1 MSRPCILSLT
11 AILAEIARAASGTGS
26 STRYWDC
33 CKPSCA
39 WPGKAD
45 VTNPPYTCDIN
56 DNPLSNYEAVSG
68 CQSGGTAFTCTN
80 QAPWAANSLIS
91 YGFAAT
97 AISGGTEASWCCAC
111 YALTFTSGKAKGKV
125 MLVQSVNTGGDLSGN
140 QFDLQ
145 IPGGGTGIF
154 DGCTTEFGSSWGAQ
168 YGGISNRS
176 ECSALPAKLQAGCDW
191 RFDWFGNADNP
202 THTFT
207 QISCPAELTGV
218 TGCVRNDDAS
228 FPKYVMPSPA
238 TWTAPSP
245 TATAAA
251 YAQCD
256 SLTWDVAML
265 VGASKY
271 VSSPLESMPQEFA
284 PWNLPLLLA
293 VRSRN
298 RTVFFVIDRID
309 PEEQQHKL
317 QFQVHPRGFNFFVF
331 LLKICH
337 DGNYPF
343 DYLACYDNHCDWGFD
358 ADQVWAM
365 RWERLDRTNCLSSGE
380 HMLNG

>member
-1 MSRPCILSLT
+1 MVFLEVPRLRVATRQNESPLHPESDGHSGWSRSRSFWNRLIYKVNFHVKKTFYFSIFCS
-11 AILAEIARAASGTGS
+11 RNSNNHY
-26 STRYWDC
+26 RYWDC

-39 WPGKAD
+39 WPGKAA
-45 VTNPPYTCDIN
+45 VNNPPFTCDVK

-68 CQSGGTAFTCTN
+68 CESGGTAFTCTN
-80 QAPWAANSLIS
+80 QAPWAANSLVS

-176 ECSALPAKLQAGCDW
+176 ECSTLPTKLQAGCDW
-191 RFDWFGNADNP
+191 RFDWFRNADNP

-218 TGCVRNDDAS
+218 TGCVRDDDAS

-238 TWTAPSP
+238 TWTVPTP

-265 VGASKY
+265 VSTFENAS
-271 VSSPLESMPQEFA
+271 
-284 PWNLPLLLA
+284 LPLLASTPLEFRSMKPAIVRA
-293 VRSRN
+293 VTGDALNWNIPGLRIALTD
-298 RTVFFVIDRID
+298 TVPLRI
-309 PEEQQHKL
+309 
-317 QFQVHPRGFNFFVF
+317 
-331 LLKICH
+331 LL
-337 DGNYPF
+337 
-343 DYLACYDNHCDWGFD
+343 
-358 ADQVWAM
+358 
-365 RWERLDRTNCLSSGE
+365 
-380 HMLNG
+380 

>member
-1 MSRPCILSLT
+1 
-11 AILAEIARAASGTGS
+11 
-26 STRYWDC
+26 
-33 CKPSCA
+33 
-39 WPGKAD
+39 
-45 VTNPPYTCDIN
+45 
-56 DNPLSNYEAVSG
+56 
-68 CQSGGTAFTCTN
+68 
-80 QAPWAANSLIS
+80 
-91 YGFAAT
+91 
-97 AISGGTEASWCCAC
+97 
-111 YALTFTSGKAKGKV
+111 

-176 ECSALPAKLQAGCDW
+176 ECSALPARLQAGCDW

-218 TGCVRNDDAS
+218 TGCVRDDDAS

-265 VGASKY
+265 VGASEY
-271 VSSPLESMPQEFA
+271 TSLSSSESIPQGLT
-284 PWNLPLLLA
+284 PWNLPLCEF
-293 VRSRN
+293 SY
-298 RTVFFVIDRID
+298 VFIQIYQD
-309 PEEQQHKL
+309 
-317 QFQVHPRGFNFFVF
+317 
-331 LLKICH
+331 
-337 DGNYPF
+337 
-343 DYLACYDNHCDWGFD
+343 
-358 ADQVWAM
+358 
-365 RWERLDRTNCLSSGE
+365 
-380 HMLNG
+380 

>member
-1 MSRPCILSLT
+1 MGSLT
-11 AILAEIARAASGTGS
+11 QPPEQARPRGDYSFRATYSQHS
-26 STRYWDC
+26 NSHCRYWDC

-45 VTNPPYTCDIN
+45 VSNPTFTCDIK

-68 CQSGGTAFTCTN
+68 CESGGTAFTCTD
-80 QAPWAANSLIS
+80 QAPWAANSLVS

-97 AISGGTEASWCCAC
+97 SISGGTESSWCCAC

-154 DGCTTEFGSSWGAQ
+154 DGCTAEFGGSWGAQ
-168 YGGISNRS
+168 YGGVSNRS
-176 ECSALPAKLQAGCDW
+176 QCAALPAKLQAGCEW
-191 RFDWFGNADNP
+191 RFDWFRGADNP
-202 THTFT
+202 AHTFT
-207 QISCPAELTGV
+207 QVSCPAELTGV
-218 TGCVRNDDAS
+218 TGCVRDDDAS

-238 TWTAPSP
+238 TWVAPSP

-265 VGASKY
+265 VCAPAPICR
-271 VSSPLESMPQEFA
+271 SSLYSMIYYS
-284 PWNLPLLLA
+284 NSCLHDLLLPYFGHA
-293 VRSRN
+293 FSS
-298 RTVFFVIDRID
+298 
-309 PEEQQHKL
+309 
-317 QFQVHPRGFNFFVF
+317 
-331 LLKICH
+331 
-337 DGNYPF
+337 
-343 DYLACYDNHCDWGFD
+343 
-358 ADQVWAM
+358 
-365 RWERLDRTNCLSSGE
+365 LDIYE
-380 HMLNG
+380 A

>member
-1 MSRPCILSLT
+1 MPNANACLEARLQVASRKDVSPLLHPHFDRRSGWNRSRGFWNRFIYEVNILVKKGLVSQNSNKH
-11 AILAEIARAASGTGS
+11 R
-26 STRYWDC
+26 RYWDC

-45 VTNPPYTCDIN
+45 VSNPPYTCDIK

-68 CQSGGTAFTCTN
+68 CESGGTAFTCTN
-80 QAPWAANSLIS
+80 QAPWAANSLVS

-176 ECSALPAKLQAGCDW
+176 QCSTLPAKLQAGCDW
-191 RFDWFGNADNP
+191 RFDWFINSDNP
-202 THTFT
+202 THTFE
-207 QISCPAELTGV
+207 QISCPTELTNV
-218 TGCVRNDDAS
+218 TGCVRDDDAS

-238 TWTAPSP
+238 TWTAPTP

-251 YAQCD
+251 YGQCD
-256 SLTWDVAML
+256 SLTWDVASL
-265 VGASKY
+265 VGIVEYMVLPSLKYIPENSQLSNLSFSKTQ
-271 VSSPLESMPQEFA
+271 QEMS
-284 PWNLPLLLA
+284 L
-293 VRSRN
+293 
-298 RTVFFVIDRID
+298 FFVIPDQRITLTSTV
-309 PEEQQHKL
+309 PIWI
-317 QFQVHPRGFNFFVF
+317 
-331 LLKICH
+331 LL
-337 DGNYPF
+337 
-343 DYLACYDNHCDWGFD
+343 
-358 ADQVWAM
+358 
-365 RWERLDRTNCLSSGE
+365 
-380 HMLNG
+380 